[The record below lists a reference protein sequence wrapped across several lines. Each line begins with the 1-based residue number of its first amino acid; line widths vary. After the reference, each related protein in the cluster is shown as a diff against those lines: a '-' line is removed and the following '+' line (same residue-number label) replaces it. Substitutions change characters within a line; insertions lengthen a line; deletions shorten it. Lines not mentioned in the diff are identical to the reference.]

1 MTANFRIK
9 EPNIILIIILCLLLV
24 MIGQKLFGQT
34 PEKEFLASINSYRA
48 KHLAPKLEYREEN
61 QELLTAVAKGNE
73 KRYCHCHSG
82 YYAGEII
89 TATVTTENALESFIY
104 SKPHRKNMMK
114 RSHKRATVGMYQG
127 KEYLYVV
134 VRFYEN

>member
-61 QELLTAVAKGNE
+61 QELLTAVARANE
-73 KRYCHCHSG
+73 KNYCHCHSG
-82 YYAGEII
+82 YYKEEII
-89 TATVTTENALESFIY
+89 TKTITTENAMESFMY
-104 SKPHRKNMMK
+104 SRPHKRSMLK
-114 RSHKRATVGMYQG
+114 RSHRRATVGMYQAE
-127 KEYLYVV
+127 KYLYVV
-134 VRFYEN
+134 VRFYN